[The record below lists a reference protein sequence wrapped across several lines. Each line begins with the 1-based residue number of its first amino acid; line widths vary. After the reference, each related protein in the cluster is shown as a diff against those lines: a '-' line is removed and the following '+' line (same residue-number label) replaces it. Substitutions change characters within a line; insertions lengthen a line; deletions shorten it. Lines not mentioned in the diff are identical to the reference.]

1 MTRDDIIK
9 LAREAG
15 AVPHSKDAFGDPTGF
30 SVGVSNFERFAVLVT
45 EHKRKSCALHYHD
58 ITLKAIEEEREAIAQ
73 MFEAAP
79 TLLADVRSNEGGCL
93 ICGFTPRLAAA
104 AIRARSNHA

>member
-15 AVPHSKDAFGDPTGF
+15 
-30 SVGVSNFERFAVLVT
+30 FAMYFAQEFANEFKRLVAT
-45 EHKRKSCALHYHD
+45 
-58 ITLKAIEEEREAIAQ
+58 IEFRAASAEREAIAQ
-73 MFEAAP
+73 MIEAAP

-104 AIRARSNHA
+104 AIRARSNT